1 MANQMMVFPEPA
13 ENVDGD
19 EGSIGEELERLTFAI
34 YPQERTSQLPFAKHT
49 SFKEPLGR
57 FPVVKIACDVVIC

>member
-1 MANQMMVFPEPA
+1 MVFPEPA

>member
-1 MANQMMVFPEPA
+1 MTNQMMVFPEPA

-19 EGSIGEELERLTFAI
+19 EESIGEELERLTFAI

-49 SFKEPLGR
+49 TIKEPLGR
-57 FPVVKIACDVVIC
+57 FPVVKIAGDVVIC